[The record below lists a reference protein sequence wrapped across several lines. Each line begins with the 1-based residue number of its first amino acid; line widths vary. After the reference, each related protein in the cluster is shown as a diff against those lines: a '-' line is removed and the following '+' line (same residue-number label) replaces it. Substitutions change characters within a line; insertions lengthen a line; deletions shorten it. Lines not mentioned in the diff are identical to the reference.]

1 MGKPSAPAP
10 PDYVG
15 AANAQGAANKEAAIA
30 TAKLSNPWTTT
41 PLGSRQVDYSGKI
54 TGDEMVPF
62 ITDSLTPLGQQRQDQ
77 ENRII
82 YNLGETAESGLGRVS
97 DAFSSPMEFGDI
109 GQLQDTAQESIL
121 ARLRPQM
128 QMDEASLENR
138 LANQGLQPGSEA
150 YNNAYRQ
157 FGERKNDAYSQA
169 ALQAIGLQPQ
179 LMQQS
184 LAIRNQPLN
193 ELNALRTGSQV
204 TLPQFQQFRGAE
216 VGAAPVYSA
225 TAQAGQDALGQY
237 NANMAYNSALIGGL
251 LQAGGTAGGA
261 AIIRSDRRVKRDIRR
276 IGTSQ
281 GWPIYTFRYIDR
293 DALQVGVMAQDVEA
307 TRPDAVVEIDGVK
320 HVNYGRIFNSIEPM
334 PGAGPFPTSAACTAG
349 DFPCSA

>member
-1 MGKPSAPAP
+1 MGKPSAPAT

-15 AANAQGAANKEAAIA
+15 AATAQGAANKDAAIA
-30 TAKLSNPWTTT
+30 TAKLSNPWTQT

-54 TGDEMVPF
+54 TGDEMVPY

-82 YNLGETAESGLGRVS
+82 SNLGNTAEQGLGRVS
-97 DAFSSPMEFGDI
+97 DAFNAPMDYSSI

-128 QMDEASLENR
+128 QQDEASLENK

-150 YNNAYRQ
+150 YNNAYRTFNQ
-157 FGERKNDAYSQA
+157 GKNDAYSQA

-216 VGAAPVYSA
+216 VGAAPVYNA

-237 NANMAYNSALIGGL
+237 NSKMAYNSQLISGL
-251 LQAGGTAGGA
+251 MQAGGMAAGLA
-261 AIIRSDRRVKRDIRR
+261 YNKSDRRVKRDIRR

-281 GWPIYTFRYIDR
+281 GWPIYTFRYLDR
-293 DALQVGVMAQDVEA
+293 DALQVGVMAQDVEQ
-307 TRPDAVVEIDGVK
+307 TRPDVVVEIDGVK
-320 HVNYGRIFNSIEPM
+320 HVNYSKLFQE
-334 PGAGPFPTSAACTAG
+334 AA
-349 DFPCSA
+349 

>member
-1 MGKPSAPAP
+1 MGKPSAPAT

-15 AANAQGAANKEAAIA
+15 AATAQGAANKDAAIA
-30 TAKLSNPWTTT
+30 TAKLSNPWTST

-54 TGDEMVPF
+54 TGDEMVPY

-82 YNLGETAESGLGRVS
+82 SNLGNTAESGLGRVS
-97 DAFSSPMEFGDI
+97 EAFNSPMDYNSI
-109 GQLQDTAQESIL
+109 GQLQDTAQEAIL

-128 QMDEASLENR
+128 QQDEASLENK

-150 YNNAYRQ
+150 YNNAYRTFNQ
-157 FGERKNDAYSQA
+157 GKNDAYSQA

-216 VGAAPVYSA
+216 VGAAPIYNA
-225 TAQAGQDALGQY
+225 TQAQGQDALGQY
-237 NANMAYNSALIGGL
+237 NSRMAYNSALVGGL

-261 AIIRSDRRVKRDIRR
+261 AILKSDRRHKRDIRR

-281 GWPIYTFRYIDR
+281 GWPIYTFRYLDR
-293 DALQVGVMAQDVEA
+293 DALQVGVMAQDVEEK
-307 TRPDAVVEIDGVK
+307 RPDVVTEINGVK
-320 HVNYGRIFNSIEPM
+320 HVNYSRLF
-334 PGAGPFPTSAACTAG
+334 AGGVA
-349 DFPCSA
+349 